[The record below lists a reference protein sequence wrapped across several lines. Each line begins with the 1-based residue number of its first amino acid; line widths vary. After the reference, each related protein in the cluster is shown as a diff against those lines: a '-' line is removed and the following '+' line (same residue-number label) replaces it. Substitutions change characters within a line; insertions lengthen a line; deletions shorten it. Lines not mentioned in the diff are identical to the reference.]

1 MFGTVPVSG
10 VMTTAPGRRTVA
22 AAALSASL
30 LVLTA
35 CGSQAPEIPRARQAS
50 TDVPFTGCDKVKCS
64 DTLNGAAYE
73 IKMPTKWNGTLLLY
87 SHGYRYAQPAPPDF
101 SPVETKAVSASDDA
115 TAAKLLAAGYAL
127 AGSAYKSNGWAVQD
141 GVAAAED
148 LHKFFVDNIAQPY
161 RTEIWGDSLG
171 GLITQMIA
179 EKHPEWV
186 DGAAPLCGVM
196 AGVVPNM
203 NLALDVSYAVKTLIY
218 PDMKLTGYASYEEA
232 VANWTNAMKAL
243 IAAASDVKGG
253 GTAKILYI
261 AALVDAPSQ
270 TLHFDGSSVESK
282 VKATV
287 EALATDLGYA
297 TFARY
302 DLEQRFGGNPSGNDA
317 TDYAGRISDSERSLI
332 DAVTAG
338 ATDRFNAELAAGTK
352 ITADDAAKT
361 KALAEGGDP
370 KATITKPEITMHTA
384 ADPLVISQNQTF
396 FLDRYQAAQKAGTAT
411 APLVQTYTVAPTTYP
426 QDPGAPYGAG
436 HCNFTPESN
445 VAILNL
451 LTDWVQNGVLPGTA
465 GIEAAMGTSSGYNA
479 AWSPGP
485 WPDPTAK

>member
-1 MFGTVPVSG
+1 
-10 VMTTAPGRRTVA
+10 MTTAPGRRTVA
-22 AAALSASL
+22 AAALSACL

-35 CGSQAPEIPRARQAS
+35 CGSQAPEIPRARQVS
-50 TDVPFTGCDKVKCS
+50 TDVAFTGCDKVTCS

-73 IKMPTKWNGTLLLY
+73 IKMPTTWNGTLLLY

-101 SPVETKAVSASDDA
+101 SPVATKAVSASDDE
-115 TAAKLLAAGYAL
+115 TAAQLLDAGYAL

-148 LHKFFVDNIAQPY
+148 LHKFFVDNIGQPY
-161 RTEIWGDSLG
+161 RTLIWGNSLG

-218 PDMKLTGYASYEEA
+218 PDMKITGYASYEEA

-243 IAAASDVKGG
+243 IAAAGDVKGG

-317 TDYAGRISDSERSLI
+317 TDYASRISESEKSLI
-332 DAVTAG
+332 DTVTAG
-338 ATDRFNAELAAGTK
+338 ATGTFNGELAAGQK
-352 ITADDAAKT
+352 VTADDAAKA

-396 FLDRYQAAQKAGTAT
+396 FLNRYEAAQKAGTAT
-411 APLVQTYTVAPTTYP
+411 AALVQTYTVAPATYP
-426 QDPGAPYGAG
+426 ESPGAPYGAG
-436 HCNFTPESN
+436 HCNFTPASN
-445 VAILNL
+445 VAILTL
-451 LTDWVQNGVLPGTA
+451 LTNWVQNGVLPGSA
-465 GIEAAMGTSSGYNA
+465 GIEAAMGTSNGYNA

>member
-1 MFGTVPVSG
+1 MPLSVA
-10 VMTTAPGRRTVA
+10 MTLRAPRRPLIG
-22 AAALSASL
+22 ALLATSV

-35 CGSQAPEIPRARQAS
+35 CGSQGPEIPRARVAS
-50 TDVPFTGCDKVKCS
+50 TNVAFNGCDKVKCT
-64 DTLNGAAYE
+64 DTLNGAAYQ
-73 IKMPTKWNGTLLLY
+73 IKMPTSWNGTLLLY

-101 SPVETKAVSASDDA
+101 TPVETTAESAPDDQ
-115 TAAKLLAAGYAL
+115 TAQKLLSEGYAL

-148 LHKFFVDNIAQPY
+148 LHQFFVDNIGQPY
-161 RTEIWGDSLG
+161 RTEVWGDSLG

-203 NLALDVSYAVKTLIY
+203 NLALDVSYAVKTLVY
-218 PDMKLTGYASYEEA
+218 PQMKLTGYSSYQEA
-232 VANWTNAMKAL
+232 VANWTGATKAL
-243 IAAASDVKGG
+243 IAAASDTAGG

-270 TLHFDGSSVESK
+270 TLHYDGSSIESK

-302 DLEQRFGGNPSGNDA
+302 DLEQRFGGNPSGNDS
-317 TDYAGRISDSERSLI
+317 TDYSARISDPERSLI

-338 ATDRFNAELAAGTK
+338 ATDKFNAQLAAGAK
-352 ITADDAAKT
+352 VTADPAAEA

-370 KATITKPEITMHTA
+370 KATITRPEITLHTA

-396 FLDRYQAAQKAGTAT
+396 FRNRYDAALKAGTAT
-411 APLVQTYTVAPTTYP
+411 AGLVQLFTVAPATYP
-426 QDPGAPYGAG
+426 QSPGAPYGAG
-436 HCNFTPESN
+436 HCNFTPQSN
-445 VAILNL
+445 VAVVDL
-451 LTDWVQNGVLPGTA
+451 LTNWVQNGVFPGTA
-465 GIEAAMGTSSGYNA
+465 GVQAAMGDSSGYSP
-479 AWSPGP
+479 AWTPGP

>member
-1 MFGTVPVSG
+1 MITR
-10 VMTTAPGRRTVA
+10 PGRPTVA

-35 CGSQAPEIPRARQAS
+35 CGTQSPEIPRARQVSA
-50 TDVPFTGCDKVKCS
+50 DVPFTGCDKVTCS

-73 IKMPTKWNGTLLLY
+73 IKMPEKWNGTLLIY
-87 SHGYRYAQPAPPDF
+87 SHGYRYAQPAPPEF
-101 SPVETKAVSASDDA
+101 SPVETKAVSAPNDETA
-115 TAAKLLAAGYAL
+115 TQLLTAGYAL

-148 LHKFFVDNIAQPY
+148 LHQFFVDNVGQPY
-161 RTEIWGDSLG
+161 RTEIWGNSLG

-218 PDMKLTGYASYEEA
+218 PEMKITGYTSYEEA

-270 TLHFDGSSVESK
+270 TLHYDGSSVESK

-302 DLEQRFGGNPSGNDA
+302 DLEQRFGGNPSGNDS
-317 TDYAGRISDSERSLI
+317 TDYAARIDDAEKSLI
-332 DAVTAG
+332 DTVTAG
-338 ATDRFNAELAAGTK
+338 AVDDFNAQLAAGAK
-352 ITADDAAKT
+352 VTADDAAKT

-370 KATITKPEITMHTA
+370 KGTITKPEITMHTA

-396 FLDRYQAAQKAGTAT
+396 FLNRYLAAQKAGTAT
-411 APLVQTYTVAPTTYP
+411 AGLVQTYTVAPATYP
-426 QDPGAPYGAG
+426 ENPGAPYGAG
-436 HCNFTPESN
+436 HCNFTPASN
-445 VAILNL
+445 VAIITL
-451 LTDWVQNGVLPGTA
+451 LTDWVQNGVFPGPTA
-465 GIEAAMGTSSGYNA
+465 IEAAMGTTNGYNA
-479 AWSPGP
+479 LWTPGP
-485 WPDPTAK
+485 WPEPSAT